1 VFQLVGH
8 HYHNKKLDE
17 NQGVVYLQKALLKN
31 LRQEEVEIPL
41 EQRRQG
47 GPAAFPV
54 KKLGIGYPVVLD
66 AGNIDYGYEL
76 TVEDFENHDAAD
88 KKEGDKKEKTARRGP
103 MGPMGGQPGMG
114 MDALGGPGGA
124 PGAVPTKK
132 IKAPRF
138 NFIVQFCW
146 QAPSPDQMAKIAQ
159 EIPSGAPFVE
169 DAAVEAAVDET
180 AEDAADG
187 EAAEMEEGAEE
198 KAAGVKAAGEK
209 AAGEKAA
216 GEKAEEGAE
225 ETADEAQ
232 PAPAKEAGE
241 GSAEKE
247 PADKAPADKAPASDE
262 AAKPQE

>member
-31 LRQEEVEIPL
+31 LRQDEIEIPL

-66 AGNIDYGYEL
+66 AGNIDYGYKL
-76 TVEDFENHDAAD
+76 TVEDFDAD
-88 KKEGDKKEKTARRGP
+88 KKEDDKKEKGARRGP
-103 MGPMGGQPGMG
+103 MGRQPGMG
-114 MDALGGPGGA
+114 MDGMGGQGGA
-124 PGAVPTKK
+124 AGAVPTKP
-132 IKAPRF
+132 IEAPRF

-169 DAAVEAAVDET
+169 EAAVDAAVDET
-180 AEDAADG
+180 AEDAAGG
-187 EAAEMEEGAEE
+187 EAAEMEEGAED
-198 KAAGVKAAGEK
+198 KTAGEN
-209 AAGEKAA
+209 
-216 GEKAEEGAE
+216 GAE
-225 ETADEAQ
+225 ENAEEMADEAK
-232 PAPAKEAGE
+232 PAPAKDAAEE
-241 GSAEKE
+241 PAEKE
-247 PADKAPADKAPASDE
+247 PADKAPADEAPASDE
-262 AAKPQE
+262 PAKPQE